1 MQYKARAGTW
11 NNILL
16 TGKLVPK
23 ASLRPFL
30 NCHLTGF
37 FFLTIYSLLYF
48 DLHIYNIKKPS
59 VPCFAWK
66 IACFVPSCSLQRPN
80 RGVPG
85 SGYRIQTIAQPTRA
99 SVHAFVQ
106 PIISVTVWVSGSP
119 YLRWEPRA
127 DVHGKQHTLQG
138 RDTHSEHKSS
148 FSHHFLRDLKSPKL
162 LKGCTNRCL

>member
-1 MQYKARAGTW
+1 M
-11 NNILL
+11 
-16 TGKLVPK
+16 
-23 ASLRPFL
+23 

-59 VPCFAWK
+59 MPCFAWK

-138 RDTHSEHKSS
+138 RDTRSEHISS